1 MGTKMVSVIIP
12 TYKPQNYLWEC
23 LNSLCEQSLD
33 HDSFEVIVV
42 LNGPKDP
49 YDEAIKTYRQEHTNL
64 NMLYIYTEQPG
75 VSNARNIALDKAKGE
90 YVAFIDDDDYVSESY
105 LQELIGVSRP
115 DTIGL
120 VYPYAFNDGKFET
133 QLNYSITDEYERCAP
148 KGRQSHLKPKKFFS
162 GPCMKLI
169 HRDII
174 GERRFD
180 IRFKN
185 GEDSLFMFLISD
197 SMKYVDF
204 TSKDAVYY
212 RRFRENSATT
222 SQKSVKEMFDNCW
235 QRFKA
240 NSKVY
245 FSDVRHYS
253 LQRYCMSILGLFHI
267 VLSEIIVARLFK

>member
-1 MGTKMVSVIIP
+1 MAGGD
-12 TYKPQNYLWEC
+12 Y
-23 LNSLCEQSLD
+23 
-33 HDSFEVIVV
+33 EVIVV
-42 LNGPKDP
+42 LNGPKK
-49 YDEAIKTYRQEHTNL
+49 YYEYSICK
-64 NMLYIYTEQPG
+64 YIHENPQLCIRYFYSETPG
-75 VSNARNIALDKAKGE
+75 VSNARNLGLDQAEGE
-90 YVAFIDDDDYVSESY
+90 FIAFIDDDDYVSKSY
-105 LQELIGVSRP
+105 LRELYEKSSP

-120 VYPYAFNDGKFET
+120 VYPYAFNDGSPEV
-133 QLNYSITDEYERCAP
+133 QLDYSISDEYERCAA
-148 KGRQSHLKPKKFFS
+148 KGRQSYLRPKKFFS

-169 HRDII
+169 HRDVI
-174 GERRFD
+174 GNRRFD
-180 IRFKN
+180 ARFKN